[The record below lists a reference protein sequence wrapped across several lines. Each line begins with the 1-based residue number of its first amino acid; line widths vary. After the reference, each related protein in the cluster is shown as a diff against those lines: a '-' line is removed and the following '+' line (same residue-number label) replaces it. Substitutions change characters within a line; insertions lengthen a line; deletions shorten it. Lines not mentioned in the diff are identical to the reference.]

1 MAFNN
6 YVERP
11 YSKFTDTPAAA
22 LADHIITDLKDRGI
36 PLGQLDFYAPNRFT
50 LIILS
55 QKGTDDDS
63 IVVGQSTTFPD
74 RISIKVDDT
83 VSEEHRA
90 DSIGYIDEDVNGN
103 QTFKLFNEAGS
114 LAALKTA
121 LTLAA
126 EGGINQVTI
135 RVSPTLTPEYTNP
148 KFKGG
153 SVSFADLNLE
163 GKRQDLIVLR
173 MEESRGL
180 FGSRDTTADPLRY
193 GSVLPDPH
201 RLGALFVLRKA
212 ESDSAQPNGLYLA
225 EPTSTTDQTLRWVFA
240 TDSDASIVPYN
251 IFRQLPS
258 SDFEVKLNSAS
269 AALFG
274 THSYDKIKH
283 QWTTHHDH
291 ELFITSGTR
300 SEPVIIPEQEG
311 DGEYPVSVFGYGD
324 ILYQHTG
331 RTSIHSAGY
340 TLELSLHAVT
350 DPSSGRGDTL
360 LDQVDLHIMD
370 TNVYTISGASIFSKL
385 ISSTDLNNKYLY
397 LKLKAIHNDP
407 SMSLPDDASYVLNFT
422 RVECVITQLKSTLI
436 GATGEKGEKGDTG
449 EKGEQGEHGL
459 TGSGVKGDTG
469 EQGTQGPPGS
479 SGPVGRTGE
488 TGAKGDKGD
497 VGPRGAAGPDGTP
510 GQDGQDG
517 ADGRD
522 GESGTGIEH
531 LEAHTETTILNGEP
545 DFEHERTPPYLSPNA
560 GDGFGIFSFFYR
572 NKTQPVQILNI
583 PDSYRTMPG
592 NIPFTASNMIPA
604 YDLSRNVTSAQET
617 GSGFTTFNYAHIKP
631 DKSSQQIRTGVPL
644 TGVSARNRLA
654 KSANLFFKH
663 GMLYGIGKDFSI
675 ASSSEDKF
683 RFFRYTYD
691 DTTAP
696 DSPFIKVFT
705 GGQDGR
711 FGRHSNLID
720 SVSTNTNMGVA
731 PVVLEYKDEHYVVRS
746 SSPGGPAHIEVSKIN
761 STPNEA
767 LDGVFE
773 LSIAGPSSSI
783 LLTDGGISSL
793 GVSIELHNQVK
804 SWVVGRS
811 FVWIIT
817 TLGYYKVPVETFFN
831 PPSVT
836 SSYALIWR
844 DTLYHGEPARTS
856 GAPQPTLAQ
865 QSKAGF
871 ILDETHEYIAL
882 QADPGTSDFNQF
894 YGRRFGLSHGAFS
907 EIEFTDSSND
917 DALITKTDLPV
928 GVISEITANY
938 GRMELHVEE
947 NIGGRVNA
955 INADIT
961 PIMQGLSLT
970 GIAHDTRNFRT
981 IPVLPRSS
989 PLPGSVSA
997 NASVPA
1003 VANFDIE
1010 NDVLTI
1016 SEFTPTNGTPILTR
1030 HFDDYI
1036 GDLIKMEFDT
1046 TGELFGAFFID
1057 NIISRHETTRAGGVV
1072 HDLTLKIAHMRMN
1085 FGTNDRKTD
1094 FAIAFRSTTR
1104 IHFVPMQQRVVD
1116 ISEYQKKSDASG
1128 GVDITYGAAN
1138 PNGGSL
1144 GQPGNSFIF
1153 TTAGDPTILRESDDA
1168 FVSSESVQNPQR
1180 ILHTSN
1186 GHPAILWSQGDTL
1199 RLWVSSSSTSADG
1212 GFTASGSYPDEITVT
1227 TDQDGTA
1234 RRTVYVKSR
1243 SRFHT
1248 VRVQAGGG
1256 VLTSVSAR
1264 RYELK
1269 TGTTSPNASTV
1280 TLISSTVSS
1289 GSNNLS
1295 ISAGSAL
1302 AGEENDLYAQLA
1314 DGNKVDALYA
1324 YRGTLWEKLSNP
1336 GRPSHRSVSVPI
1348 NAYTGTGR
1356 TRSLSAASNYTMYAK
1371 ENTTG
1376 QPDVLKEGNFWTQP
1390 LTSEP
1395 PPHTTSA
1402 STIAYPSKAYL
1413 WAYVPCKA
1421 ETHNLSGGMSI
1432 DVRTRVAPSSGT
1444 RDTTWARKMKL
1455 RYEYFAIGEKTGVPL
1470 FTKTS
1475 ERHATY
1481 TGLVEGDEIITEF
1494 SQDNLGGWDE
1504 KNIRCK
1510 LDLAKY
1516 FTSDSLAKVQGVL
1529 VKIYLGDA
1537 IHNAAY
1543 TDTNNFLRTEDTV
1556 LFPTGNGFTFNYED
1570 PEE

>member
-11 YSKFTDTPAAA
+11 YTKFTDTPAAA

-36 PLGQLDFYAPNRFT
+36 PLGRLDFYNNRFT

-83 VSEEHRA
+83 VSESHRA
-90 DSIGYIDEDVNGN
+90 DSIGYIDEDLGGN
-103 QTFKLFNEAGS
+103 QTFKLFDEDRA

-258 SDFEVKLNSAS
+258 SDFEVKPNSAS
-269 AALFG
+269 EALFG

-283 QWTTHHDH
+283 QWITHHDH
-291 ELFITSGTR
+291 ELYITSGTR
-300 SEPVIIPEQEG
+300 SEPIIIPEQEG

-407 SMSLPDDASYVLNFT
+407 SMSLPDDAAYVLNFT
-422 RVECVITQLKSTLI
+422 RVECVVTQLKSTLI

-497 VGPRGAAGPDGTP
+497 VGPRGETGPGGTP
-510 GQDGQDG
+510 GANGQDGQDG
-517 ADGRD
+517 AD
-522 GESGTGIEH
+522 GTGIEH

-592 NIPFTASNMIPA
+592 NIPFTASNMLPA

-617 GSGFTTFNYAHIKP
+617 GSGFTTYNYAHIKP

-663 GMLYGIGKDFSI
+663 GLLYGIGKDFSI

-691 DTTAP
+691 DTTTP
-696 DSPFIKVFT
+696 DIPFIKVFT

-844 DTLYHGEPARTS
+844 NTLYHGEPARTS

-871 ILDETHEYIAL
+871 ILDETNEYIAL
-882 QADPGTSDFNQF
+882 QADPGASDFNQF

-928 GVISEITANY
+928 GAISEITANY

-1128 GVDITYGAAN
+1128 GVDITYGTAH

-1144 GQPGNSFIF
+1144 GQPGNDFVF
-1153 TTAGDPTILRESDDA
+1153 TTAGVLRQKDNTVDSTEG
-1168 FVSSESVQNPQR
+1168 VQNPQR
-1180 ILHTSN
+1180 VLITSN
-1186 GHPAILWSQGDTL
+1186 GHDAVLWGQGGTL
-1199 RLWVSSSSTSADG
+1199 ELWVSQLSSRADAGSRTS
-1212 GFTASGSYPDEITVT
+1212 SVYPSRIMITT
-1227 TDQDGTA
+1227 EDKGGTA
-1234 RRTVYVKSR
+1234 RIYTYRRNSSSIKLSAYIIAGSQSISVYTR
-1243 SRFHT
+1243 SYT
-1248 VRVQAGGG
+1248 LEGGG
-1256 VLTSVSAR
+1256 SIPAG
-1264 RYELK
+1264 EM
-1269 TGTTSPNASTV
+1269 V
-1280 TLISSTVSS
+1280 TLVSS
-1289 GSNNLS
+1289 NVSTGGNDLS
-1295 ISAGSAL
+1295 ISAGSA
-1302 AGEENDLYAQLA
+1302 
-1314 DGNKVDALYA
+1314 
-1324 YRGTLWEKLSNP
+1324 
-1336 GRPSHRSVSVPI
+1336 
-1348 NAYTGTGR
+1348 
-1356 TRSLSAASNYTMYAK
+1356 
-1371 ENTTG
+1371 
-1376 QPDVLKEGNFWTQP
+1376 
-1390 LTSEP
+1390 
-1395 PPHTTSA
+1395 
-1402 STIAYPSKAYL
+1402 
-1413 WAYVPCKA
+1413 
-1421 ETHNLSGGMSI
+1421 
-1432 DVRTRVAPSSGT
+1432 
-1444 RDTTWARKMKL
+1444 
-1455 RYEYFAIGEKTGVPL
+1455 
-1470 FTKTS
+1470 
-1475 ERHATY
+1475 
-1481 TGLVEGDEIITEF
+1481 
-1494 SQDNLGGWDE
+1494 
-1504 KNIRCK
+1504 RC
-1510 LDLAKY
+1510 
-1516 FTSDSLAKVQGVL
+1516 
-1529 VKIYLGDA
+1529 
-1537 IHNAAY
+1537 
-1543 TDTNNFLRTEDTV
+1543 R
-1556 LFPTGNGFTFNYED
+1556 
-1570 PEE
+1570 